1 MSGVDLASVLLQQN
15 GSGNAT
21 GNATNATAG
30 NATNATAGNATNAT
44 AGNATNAT
52 AGNATN
58 ATAAGPTSETPLP
71 DLISGLLGLD
81 GFGIWGDAVAALLGA
96 FLIANVMLT
105 MTAVAGPWA
114 KRKITAAFTD
124 RIAVNRIGPFGLLI
138 IVADAVRLLSKE
150 LIVPEGADRPA
161 WDLAPI
167 ILPFSALLGFAVIP
181 MGSGIQLADPETGL
195 VFAFAAASIASLG
208 LVMAGYASNNKYSML
223 GGLRSIAQNLAYE
236 IPLVV
241 TAASVVIFTGTLR
254 MSEIVA
260 VQSQPLIEAGALT
273 IPSWFAF
280 VNPFAFVLFLVAN
293 MAEIGR
299 NPFDI
304 PEAPTEIVAGY
315 QTEYSSVYF
324 VLFYLGEFIHI
335 FLGGAL
341 MAVLFLGGAAP
352 PVPALGFIP
361 GFVWFVIK
369 IWAFFLF
376 TQWCRSAVPRVRID
390 QLIEIGWK
398 GMLELAFANLVLTAI
413 IVGVII

>member
-1 MSGVDLASVLLQQN
+1 MPAPPLLQ
-15 GSGNAT
+15 SSA
-21 GNATNATAG
+21 
-30 NATNATAGNATNAT
+30 
-44 AGNATNAT
+44 
-52 AGNATN
+52 
-58 ATAAGPTSETPLP
+58 PLP
-71 DLISGLLGLD
+71 DAIARLIGLD
-81 GFGIWGDAVAALLGA
+81 GIAGAVVGGLIGA
-96 FLIANVMLT
+96 FIIANLMLT

-150 LIVPEGADRPA
+150 LIVPEGVDRPA

-167 ILPFSALLGFAVIP
+167 VLPFSALLGFAVIP
-181 MGSGIQLADPETGL
+181 LGSGIQLADPETGL
-195 VFAFAAASIASLG
+195 AFAFAAASIASLG
-208 LVMAGYASNNKYSML
+208 LVMAGYASNNKYSLL
-223 GGLRSIAQNLAYE
+223 GGLRSIAQNIAYE
-236 IPLVV
+236 IPLIV
-241 TAASVVIFTGTLR
+241 TAASVVLFTGTLQ
-254 MSEIVA
+254 MSGIVA
-260 VQSQPLIEAGALT
+260 AQTEPLVTVAGVS

-280 VNPFAFVLFLVAN
+280 VNPFAFVLFMAAN

-341 MAVLFLGGAAP
+341 VAVLFLGGPAG
-352 PVPALGFIP
+352 PVLP
-361 GFVWFVIK
+361 GFVWMIIK
-369 IWAFFLF
+369 MWAFFLF

-398 GMLELAFANLVLTAI
+398 GMLVLSFANLALTAI
-413 IVGVII
+413 IVGVIA